1 MAFNFGA
8 FVGGLS
14 QGVVKGIEDEEQR
27 QHEFDKMAKT
37 EAMRQAAASRARR
50 AQKQEALEASI
61 GALKFLGYNDQAA
74 AAIAQQGAVA
84 VEMAVDAGQKAM
96 QKGKNIN
103 TILSMPNVG
112 EDIES
117 SKPEIDSTID
127 GPKKPTIGMFDAQ
140 AYKGL
145 YEEPDEVS
153 NSYGERLAIISQ
165 KQATLAEDSKEYQ
178 DLQSEKTI
186 LLRDVAAY
194 HEAQREQ
201 KGEDAPDPSLF
212 NLGTIEATVN
222 SVQSRA
228 LSEFKFELSDID
240 RAIAKRIDGDEGRY
254 GVAMMKVAEELQST
268 YGSLDDAL
276 MNDKIEFLRAEAVKN
291 LDLYA
296 RQIATKSDSAYH
308 VAKSSAAEAMAAVQ
322 QKQVKIGDVIIWEDN
337 GVQKIAVYT
346 GYNDPST
353 NVPLIMVD

>member
-117 SKPEIDSTID
+117 SKTEIDSTIE

-145 YEEPDEVS
+145 YEDPDEVS

-212 NLGTIEATVN
+212 SLGTIEATVN

-254 GVAMMKVAEELQST
+254 GVAMMKVAEELQNT

-296 RQIATKSDSAYH
+296 RQIATKPDSAYH